1 MRKTLMLMIAALA
14 LTTWSVAQ
22 DQNNSADQDK
32 DNAAKQDMKKAGH
45 DVKQAA
51 KATGSGLK
59 KGAVSTK
66 EKVTGRKDDAD
77 NDARRLPNRDDDRDA
92 DRDRDRDRD
101 ADHKTAQRTA
111 SGQNPAADTP
121 GERNLPDSIN
131 IVGVPSVNPNRS
143 SATIAWQT
151 NKNAASDVWLEG
163 GGIRGHRTGYERG
176 GSRNHSVSFS
186 NLKPNTTYN
195 YIIRSRKGQVRY
207 EGSFTTK

>member
-45 DVKQAA
+45 DAKEAA
-51 KATGSGLK
+51 KATGRGVK
-59 KGAVSTK
+59 KGAIATK

-77 NDARRLPNRDDDRDA
+77 DTRRLPNRDDDRD
-92 DRDRDRDRD
+92 RDRD
-101 ADHKTAQRTA
+101 ADHRTAQHTN

-131 IVGVPSVNPNRS
+131 IVGVPSVNPNRN
-143 SATIAWQT
+143 SATITWQT

-163 GGIRGHRTGYERG
+163 AGIRGHRTGYERG

-195 YIIRSRKGQVRY
+195 YVIRSRKGQQRY
-207 EGSFTTK
+207 EGSFTTR